1 MMVQME
7 NIRRTFGEV
16 QAEVVALDGVDLS
29 IDYGEFVAVVGASG
43 SGKSTLLQI
52 LGCLDRADEGT
63 FILDGRDVQSLS
75 GREMARVRNE
85 TIGFVFQSFH
95 LLGDRNALE
104 NVALPLEYRRGSI
117 SKTRPREVLD
127 RVGLLDRVTHRPSQL
142 SGGERQRVAIARALV
157 KEPRLLLCDEPTGNL
172 DSESGDQLLDLLS
185 ELRTE
190 LNTTLV
196 LVTHDSQ
203 VACRADRILTL
214 KDGRWET

>member
-1 MMVQME
+1 MVQME

>member
-203 VACRADRILTL
+203 VACRADRVLTL